1 MFRLGR
7 IGQLD
12 QLFSPLSARE
22 NRAIF
27 FYRISTCSDE
37 ILQFIKKYYEEARR
51 NGVIIDGRIPNPTPQ
66 NLDYF
71 FEMMGQAFRPDQAFL
86 DQSLQKWLPRM
97 SQQQRASVT
106 EAMYSTFQD
115 MKRDGKNDNMLKN
128 AYTKYMCWLYY
139 KFERIVNKLG
149 ADSPPKILYD
159 GEISHYELQLLTVLS
174 RAGADIVLLE
184 RNGDG
189 NYLQL
194 DPRSE
199 LSMLYEAGGTARFP
213 DDFSLKWVQEELVKD
228 VNRNRLYGPLPTIHP
243 CTNAWMKRASAQE
256 ILTPVQS
263 RGTESQFFYN
273 SFIVQYGVED
283 KLTCSSDLFSF
294 YKQLKNET
302 RKICVVNGSIP
313 TPTPEEVSQIK
324 RSNYS
329 NVEQLLSDLTRNIQ
343 YTANVELERLMRKS
357 FIDVILDENKQLSGN
372 ILKLTNKAVYL
383 LCWLKRYQKE
393 LFSNW
398 KLPEVSVFILFGT
411 CASDHEAMF
420 LTFLSQLPVDAF
432 VLVPDLNAG
441 CSLSSS
447 NVLEIRYECSAPI
460 HSFPTEHAQI
470 RVSTSAYQ
478 AERELDS
485 LLYQDSGLYR
495 NQQYGKAESVT
506 LQTMYEEIALLWDQ
520 ELKYRPSFSTDNQVV
535 VVPVLLEKICGVKD
549 GSTAQYW
556 YDIKKLITPDTL
568 VIKGLPW
575 IDPTHSNP
583 IKPFATQFLQNKKLA
598 RSKIKAHQAYQ
609 YGILRPDV
617 QDHILDQLQVLL
629 DRKTIVG
636 TYENGTEY
644 TIISTVLNLDQ
655 EILRMIQRFDFTKKN
670 PKLIFINTTE
680 KTLSLEESILVA
692 FLNLV
697 GFDILF
703 FVPTGYQCIEKY
715 FSGPL
720 VNEQQIGEY
729 MYDLPIPNF
738 QTVHDPSRNPIR
750 KLFGRSF

>member
-22 NRAIF
+22 NRAIY

-37 ILQFIKKYYEEARR
+37 ILQFIKQYYQQARR

-86 DQSLQKWLPRM
+86 DQALQKWLPRM
-97 SQQQRASVT
+97 SQQQRASVV

-149 ADSPPKILYD
+149 DDSPPKILYD
-159 GEISHYELQLLTVLS
+159 GEVSHYELQLLTVLS

-189 NYLQL
+189 NYLKL
-194 DPRSE
+194 DPRSD
-199 LSMLYEAGGTARFP
+199 LSVLYEGGGTPRFP
-213 DDFSLKWVQEELVKD
+213 DNFSLKWVQEQLAND
-228 VNRNRLYGPLPTIHP
+228 VNRSRLYGTPPTIQA
-243 CTNAWMKRASAQE
+243 CTNAWMKQAAARE

-263 RGTESQFFYN
+263 RGTEPQFFYN
-273 SFIVQYGVED
+273 AFVLQYGVED

-294 YKQLKNET
+294 YKQLKGET
-302 RKICVVNGSIP
+302 RNICVVNGSIP
-313 TPTPEEVSQIK
+313 TPTPEEISQIK
-324 RSNYS
+324 RGNYAQ
-329 NVEQLLSDLTRNIQ
+329 VDQLLSDLTRNIQ

-357 FIDVILDENKQLSGN
+357 FIDVVLEENKKQSGN

-393 LFSNW
+393 LFSHW
-398 KLPEVSVFILFGT
+398 KFPEIPVFILFGS
-411 CASDHEAMF
+411 CASPQEAMF
-420 LTFLSQLPVDAF
+420 LTFLSKLPVDTF

-441 CSLSSS
+441 CTLSSS
-447 NVLEIRYECSAPI
+447 QLLEVRYECSAPI
-460 HSFPTEHAQI
+460 QSFPTEHAQI

-485 LLYQDSGLYR
+485 LMYQDSGLYR

-549 GSTAQYW
+549 GATAQYW
-556 YDIKKLITPDTL
+556 YDIKKLITPDTH

-575 IDPTHSNP
+575 LDSAQSNP
-583 IKPFATQFLQNKKLA
+583 IKPFATQFLQNKKLV

-715 FSGPL
+715 FSTPL